1 MSEPEFRSALAGVA
15 LRGGLAISI
24 SEITDLGMIDVR
36 GNAKDGAFRAAFR
49 KVLGCDVPTDPRTS
63 VAASDNAVL
72 WLSTD
77 QWLALVPR
85 RRVKDVASEL
95 RSALRDMHAL
105 AIDLSDARTII
116 RLEGAG
122 VREILMKGTPVDLT
136 LADLGPG
143 SVRRLRFGD
152 IAAMVHIRRL
162 EPDVIDLFVF
172 RSYGR
177 FAWEWLDATAGEA
190 ARLRLFTS
198 QPVPPTI

>member
-15 LRGGLAISI
+15 PRDGLAISI
-24 SEITDLGMIDVR
+24 SEVTDLGMIDVR
-36 GNAKDGAFRAAFR
+36 GNAGERAFHTTFK
-49 KVLGCDVPTDPRTS
+49 KVIGCDVPAKPRSS
-63 VAASDNAVL
+63 VAAGDITVL
-72 WLSTD
+72 WLSID
-77 QWLALVPR
+77 QWLVLAPR
-85 RRVKDVASEL
+85 KRVKDLVSEL
-95 RSALRDMHAL
+95 RTALREVHSL

-116 RLEGAG
+116 RLQGDG

-162 EPDVIDLFVF
+162 KPDEIDLFVF

-177 FAWEWLDATAGEA
+177 FAWDWLEATAGEA

>member
-1 MSEPEFRSALAGVA
+1 MSEPEFRTALAGVA
-15 LRGGLAISI
+15 PRDRLAISI
-24 SEITDLGMIDVR
+24 SEVTDLGMIDVR
-36 GNAKDGAFRAAFR
+36 GNAGERAFHTTFK
-49 KVLGCDVPTDPRTS
+49 KVIGCDVPAKPRSS
-63 VAASDNAVL
+63 VAAGDITVL
-72 WLSTD
+72 WLSID
-77 QWLALVPR
+77 QWLVLAPR
-85 RRVKDVASEL
+85 KRVKDLVSEL
-95 RSALRDMHAL
+95 RTALREVHSL

-116 RLEGAG
+116 RLQGDG
-122 VREILMKGTPVDLT
+122 VREILMKGAPVDLT

-162 EPDVIDLFVF
+162 KPDEIDLFVF

-177 FAWEWLDATAGEA
+177 FAWDWLEATAGEA

>member
-1 MSEPEFRSALAGVA
+1 
-15 LRGGLAISI
+15 
-24 SEITDLGMIDVR
+24 
-36 GNAKDGAFRAAFR
+36 
-49 KVLGCDVPTDPRTS
+49 
-63 VAASDNAVL
+63 
-72 WLSTD
+72 
-77 QWLALVPR
+77 
-85 RRVKDVASEL
+85 
-95 RSALRDMHAL
+95 
-105 AIDLSDARTII
+105 
-116 RLEGAG
+116 
-122 VREILMKGTPVDLT
+122 MKGTPVDLT